1 MPRICV
7 FCGSSFGSNS
17 SYSWAA
23 QHLGEL
29 LAARNVELVYGGAT
43 VGLMGLLAD
52 AVLQSGGRVI
62 GVIPQALV
70 DKEIAHTG
78 LTELRVVNSMHERK
92 ALMAELADAFI
103 ALPGGFGTLEEF
115 CEVLTWS
122 QLGLHRKN
130 CGLLNING
138 YYDGLLSLFDHAV
151 AEGFLKSSSR
161 KLVQSYS
168 EPDRL
173 IGAVLSAVPA
183 VEAKWIGK
191 GQE

>member
-1 MPRICV
+1 
-7 FCGSSFGSNS
+7 
-17 SYSWAA
+17 
-23 QHLGEL
+23 
-29 LAARNVELVYGGAT
+29 
-43 VGLMGLLAD
+43 MGLLAD

>member
-1 MPRICV
+1 ME
-7 FCGSSFGSNS
+7 
-17 SYSWAA
+17 
-23 QHLGEL
+23 LGL
-29 LAARNVELVYGGAT
+29 FT
-43 VGLMGLLAD
+43 TLAD
-52 AVLQSGGRVI
+52 GPR
-62 GVIPQALV
+62 
-70 DKEIAHTG
+70 TG
-78 LTELRVVNSMHERK
+78 K

-161 KLVQSYS
+161 KLVQSDG

-173 IGAVLSAVPA
+173 IDAVLSAVPA